1 MREDAILGLVL
12 ISSKDLVEGQNVE
25 TDHELSDCKL
35 IQLKLNCKRDKCRYL
50 TKTWDCRTANLE
62 KMGKIPEADM
72 MDEPNDDFYL
82 EILEEAANNNCQS
95 KDLFKVNKARSNTL
109 CLKQNSGRRGV
120 VMLIALGPLLWP
132 YCGSE
137 FLHEKIT
144 VSCQQN
150 GYGKDS
156 LESVMHKAWYF

>member
-25 TDHELSDCKL
+25 TDHELSDRKL

-72 MDEPNDDFYL
+72 MDEPNADFYL

-95 KDLFKVNKARSNTL
+95 KDLFKVKKARSNTL

-120 VMLIALGPLLWP
+120 VMLIALGPLL
-132 YCGSE
+132 
-137 FLHEKIT
+137 
-144 VSCQQN
+144 
-150 GYGKDS
+150 
-156 LESVMHKAWYF
+156 